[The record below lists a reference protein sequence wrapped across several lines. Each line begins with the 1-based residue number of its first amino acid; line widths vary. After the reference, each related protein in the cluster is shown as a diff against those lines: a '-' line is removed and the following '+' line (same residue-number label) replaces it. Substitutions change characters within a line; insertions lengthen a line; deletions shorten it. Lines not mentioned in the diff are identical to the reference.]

1 MTISEIKK
9 EIINVMKEST
19 ETEVEITEQT
29 HIINDMSLSSVET
42 MMMISDL
49 EDRFGITI
57 PSSALRNI
65 RTVEDLCDVII
76 HVLLAQ

>member
-1 MTISEIKK
+1 MTICEIKQ
-9 EIINVMKEST
+9 EIIRVMKDST
-19 ETEVEITEQT
+19 ETEVDITEQT

-57 PSSALRNI
+57 PSSSLRDI
-65 RTVEDLCDVII
+65 RTVQDLCDLII
-76 HVLLAQ
+76 TVLSK